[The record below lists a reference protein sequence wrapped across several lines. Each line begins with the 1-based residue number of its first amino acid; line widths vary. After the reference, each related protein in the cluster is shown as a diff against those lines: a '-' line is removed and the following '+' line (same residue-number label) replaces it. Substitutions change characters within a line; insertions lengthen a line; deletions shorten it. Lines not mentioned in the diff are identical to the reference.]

1 MFTYKSNSCEKKGK
15 KWVHRKAE
23 NFLRKQKNGD
33 AQKKKIATID
43 GPHYSPMKKKWAHK
57 KNSVTDVRGKKEVV
71 KKYSSVWAHLK
82 VNGPKFGMI
91 IKMVFVAKMV
101 KKKAHSLFPENYL
114 TPIFTCP
121 MVT

>member
-1 MFTYKSNSCEKKGK
+1 MGTQKSRKLSSKTKKWRRSKKKKNSNDRRSALLAHEKK
-15 KWVHRKAE
+15 R
-23 NFLRKQKNGD
+23 
-33 AQKKKIATID
+33 
-43 GPHYSPMKKKWAHK
+43 AHK

-91 IKMVFVAKMV
+91 IKMVFFAKMV

>member
-1 MFTYKSNSCEKKGK
+1 MGTQKSRKLSSKTKKWRRSKKKKNSNDRRSALLAHEKK
-15 KWVHRKAE
+15 
-23 NFLRKQKNGD
+23 NGH
-33 AQKKKIATID
+33 I
-43 GPHYSPMKKKWAHK
+43 K

-91 IKMVFVAKMV
+91 IKMVFFAKMV